1 MSGHLPLS
9 GQSVHAHAHGKHS
22 RTERAGN
29 DRLSKGSGQMTY
41 ITVTQ
46 QPLGVPSQR
55 AGQVGRHLRVR
66 VHHIYVG
73 LCVRLL
79 EDVLGGV
86 EFCPFGWWIII
97 ATVSVRLIEHRCQGP
112 VTLPAA
118 EVLDVPEGVLG
129 AGVLGTEDELVTR
142 VASWNGLSLCV
153 VSSAVDA
160 SVVVVVKQVD

>member
-1 MSGHLPLS
+1 MLCLI
-9 GQSVHAHAHGKHS
+9 ANEAM
-22 RTERAGN
+22 
-29 DRLSKGSGQMTY
+29 RLALY
-41 ITVTQ
+41 
-46 QPLGVPSQR
+46 R
-55 AGQVGRHLRVR
+55 
-66 VHHIYVG
+66 
-73 LCVRLL
+73 
-79 EDVLGGV
+79 DVL
-86 EFCPFGWWIII
+86 
-97 ATVSVRLIEHRCQGP
+97 VSCQGP